1 MKQRNLKME
10 KNKLISF
17 LNLIP
22 DDVRCNIHGE
32 YNGIGYECLVD
43 VWCGKYLI
51 RGWKDKI
58 DNGSS
63 IDEIMS
69 SYVSD
74 NWNCVSTDYDDDI
87 VKGALFDS
95 YIEEARE
102 ALKIDWDA
110 KIRKEI
116 EKYIESKPNE
126 KQISLANAINL
137 ALKKNA
143 YFSKHM
149 SKSDYDKFIRDN
161 MNEYNIWLE
170 QHNPKKLGY

>member
-1 MKQRNLKME
+1 ME

-95 YIEEARE
+95 YIEEGYFNDDGKHF
-102 ALKIDWDA
+102 LDMA
-110 KIRKEI
+110 KRNV
-116 EKYIESKPNE
+116 S
-126 KQISLANAINL
+126 QLINIQ
-137 ALKKNA
+137 
-143 YFSKHM
+143 S
-149 SKSDYDKFIRDN
+149 
-161 MNEYNIWLE
+161 
-170 QHNPKKLGY
+170 